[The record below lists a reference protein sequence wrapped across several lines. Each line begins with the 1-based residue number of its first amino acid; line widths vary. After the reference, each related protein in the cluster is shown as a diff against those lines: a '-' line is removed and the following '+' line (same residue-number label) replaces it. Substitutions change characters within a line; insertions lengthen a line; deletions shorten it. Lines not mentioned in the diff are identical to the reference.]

1 MGSTARGRDGRCNTT
16 SWLRP
21 MALMMRATALVQTTA
36 LMMRAEAL
44 MMGTVAPAQTTALMM
59 ISAMALTM
67 RMSASS
73 RELSE
78 AEDSEAPM
86 ASVNLMMKTA
96 HGRDG
101 RGSTDAGMALM
112 MRALA
117 PTTALMRR
125 TSNRVMALMKS
136 VIFEFLQVRL
146 CERLI

>member
-1 MGSTARGRDGRCNTT
+1 MGSTASGRDGRCNTT
-16 SWLRP
+16 PWLRP
-21 MALMMRATALVQTTA
+21 MALMMRTVAPAQTTA

-44 MMGTVAPAQTTALMM
+44 MMGTVAPAQTTALMMRAAALMM

-112 MRALA
+112 MRA
-117 PTTALMRR
+117 
-125 TSNRVMALMKS
+125 
-136 VIFEFLQVRL
+136 
-146 CERLI
+146 

>member
-1 MGSTARGRDGRCNTT
+1 MGSTASGRDGRCNTT
-16 SWLRP
+16 PWLRP
-21 MALMMRATALVQTTA
+21 MALMMRTVAPAQTTA

-44 MMGTVAPAQTTALMM
+44 MMGTVAPAQT
-59 ISAMALTM
+59 MALTM

-125 TSNRVMALMKS
+125 TSNRV
-136 VIFEFLQVRL
+136 
-146 CERLI
+146 